1 MIVLKYGN
9 ISLPVLNDYSITKSS
24 QEVKFS
30 DLTCDFT
37 DKTKEDLPIK
47 YQEAKMM
54 DDETEEIYFTG
65 YVESYDFGDMREI
78 SVDIEKDINIT
89 LLSPMALT
97 TLRSAIA
104 VGNYMLKDL
113 IQNTILSSMID
124 DGFVIA
130 EISIADREISV
141 NFLMQT
147 VEYCM
152 NILSNKYNFWWYI
165 DENKNIYIR
174 DIDYMFNLEPKFTYD
189 DNHRPIGLEYI
200 KPKITSADYYNVIN
214 FKNVR
219 VYEQSIYNDLLGP
232 DTIYDMNKLFDNNLS
247 ITNGTQ
253 VNFNFPV
260 DIKKENILKSYNT
273 KTSALGRPYPCGI
286 YCMFK
291 DSSEQYVIFR
301 IEIENEELVISDN
314 ISFQGDGQE
323 SKEFEIIRD
332 SFFSNLITGFI
343 YHGNSTLKPY
353 VFESDSVLIWNVI
366 RFFHS
371 SEIQSKKNLIND
383 SGVVEK
389 IVDMNEQ
396 WKTLPELQEIAV
408 SSITNNLSGECEI
421 EMQLDNI
428 NNLSVGDLFRID
440 RKDFLVDGDYV
451 ITSIKEQDKNGDTEY
466 TVTLKNTNMLDSFID
481 VFRSTEEQQT
491 DDKIYNVSVIDYV
504 EDNIK
509 EVHEVV

>member
-1 MIVLKYGN
+1 MIVFRYGATE
-9 ISLPVLNDYSITKSS
+9 LNLIGEYSIKKSS
-24 QEVKFS
+24 QDVTFS
-30 DLTCDFT
+30 DITCDFT
-37 DKTKEDLPIK
+37 GHKKEDLPIK
-47 YQEAKMM
+47 YQEAQLV
-54 DDETEEIYFTG
+54 DNETGEVSFTG
-65 YVESYDFGDMREI
+65 YIESYDFGDMRE
-78 SVDIEKDINIT
+78 VDVDREINIS
-89 LLSPMALT
+89 LLSPMSLT
-97 TLRSAIA
+97 TLRSTIA

-124 DGFVIA
+124 DGFSIV
-130 EISIADREISV
+130 EMNIADREISV
-141 NFLMQT
+141 NFLMET

-174 DIDYMFNLEPKFTYD
+174 DIDYMFNLEPKITYD
-189 DNHRPIGLEYI
+189 NETRPKGLEYI
-200 KPKITSADYYNVIN
+200 KPKISATDYYNVVN

-219 VYEQSIYNDLLGP
+219 VYEQSIYNDILAP
-232 DTIYDMNKLFDNNLS
+232 EIIYDMNKLFDNKLK
-247 ITNGTQ
+247 IENGTQ

-273 KTSALGRPYPCGI
+273 KTTALGRPNPCGI

-291 DSSEQYVIFR
+291 DSSEEFVIFR
-301 IEIENEELVISDN
+301 IEIENDKLVISDN

-323 SKEFEIIRD
+323 QKEFELIRD

-343 YHGNSTLKPY
+343 YHGTSTLTPY
-353 VFESDSVLIWNVI
+353 IYESDSILAWNVI

-371 SEIQSKKNLIND
+371 SEIQSKKNIINK

-396 WKTLPELQEIAV
+396 WKTIPELQEIAV
-408 SSITNNLSGECEI
+408 SSINNNVEQECEVEI
-421 EMQLDNI
+421 QTDDI
-428 NNLSVGDLFRID
+428 NGLTVGDLFRIN
-440 RKDFLVDGDYV
+440 KGDFLIDGDYV
-451 ITSIKEQDKNGDTEY
+451 ITSINEQVSNNDIEY
-466 TVTLKNTNMLDSFID
+466 NLTLKNTNMLDSYID
-481 VFRSTEEQQT
+481 IFRSKEEQQS

-509 EVHEVV
+509 EIHEVV